1 MENARREAES
11 ARSEAENVRRE
22 AHNALQDMD
31 ARYKREDQAGVA
43 RYTRLRELELALE
56 LPGNE
61 MRTLQREKES
71 AAESAHDRARLW
83 AANKS
88 DTSSSGGARY
98 YDISSGGTGASQP
111 GVLNSLATNVFGY
124 TKANP
129 FRDDRRPNGGRVR
142 GQPRLPAQSSTI
154 PHESIRPRGNCTHR
168 SRICACSESWSL

>member
-1 MENARREAES
+1 METTIHVAEERHHAVISAANHAHPQEMENVRR
-11 ARSEAENVRRE
+11 EAENVRRE
-22 AHNALQDMD
+22 AHNALQEL
-31 ARYKREDQAGVA
+31 ASRYKREDQAEVA
-43 RYTRLRELELALE
+43 RNTRLRELELAFE
-56 LPGNE
+56 LQGNE
-61 MRTLQREKES
+61 VRALQREKES

-124 TKANP
+124 TKVTP

-142 GQPRLPAQSSTI
+142 GGPRLPAQSSTI
-154 PHESIRPRGNCTHR
+154 PHGSI
-168 SRICACSESWSL
+168 